1 LIGEKHLMTESRTD
15 LLPDYE
21 GWLERVSATYES
33 VAYCCFYR
41 LRDRAVADQV
51 SVQVVAGL
59 IGKPKIF
66 KYFGLPYS
74 GRIGRLAERR
84 IAQARQGTL
93 AMGGDW
99 PELFAALVAMPTVN
113 QKVLHLA
120 CVLGYDD
127 AELATALECN
137 EEEARIRRK
146 QTVGYLEEL
155 SRRILPP
162 EPRQSE
168 EEDDERKW
176 G

>member
-1 LIGEKHLMTESRTD
+1 MADSRTD
-15 LLPDYE
+15 LLTDYE
-21 GWLERVSATYES
+21 GWLERISATYES

-41 LRDRAVADQV
+41 LRDRALAEQV

-59 IGKPKIF
+59 IGRPKIF

-113 QKVLHLA
+113 QEVLHLA

-127 AELATALECN
+127 AELATALECD

-146 QTVGYLEEL
+146 HTIGYLEEL
-155 SRRILPP
+155 SRRTLPS
-162 EPRQSE
+162 EGKEQE
-168 EEDDERKW
+168 EEAEEEEEGKCED
-176 G
+176 